1 MKALTNHPDTGKFS
15 IFILSFLLMA
25 CLCLILGINRSSAL
39 EISAEASG
47 GYDSNAVL
55 SEEETGSGFARY
67 RLRGTHPFFRSTKK
81 LSGLASIE
89 GNYQD
94 FFNVSDNYG
103 ISAGADMRW
112 HLKNARLIPILMGDV
127 MVYRNREL
135 PEDDVNAV
143 LIGTGLKWLAA
154 SRLTLVGYQSFS
166 WRDNAAAGTDSGMTG
181 TKTGVAGG
189 FALRGRSG
197 RRGTDPSN
205 MEIIDD
211 EPGVLSKTRV
221 ESKWFIGPSLT
232 VDFILGHNQ
241 MFSTEKWAEYSEN
254 GVIAA
259 VHFDPD
265 EKWAFSFTTA
275 YWDSEYDLTGYQE
288 DTVIAD
294 LSVSRYIDKWKIFG
308 LARWLDKD
316 ASLSFDTY
324 QQTVIECGVSR
335 KF

>member
-1 MKALTNHPDTGKFS
+1 MKTLKNEPDAGKFFL
-15 IFILSFLLMA
+15 FILVFLLMTG
-25 CLCLILGINRSSAL
+25 LFLILGINRSSAV

-67 RLRGTHPFFRSTKK
+67 RLWGTHPFLRSNKK
-81 LSGLASIE
+81 LSGLAVIE

-103 ISAGADMRW
+103 ISAGADLRW
-112 HLKNARLIPILMGDV
+112 HLKNARLIPILTGEA

-154 SRLTLVGYQSFS
+154 SRLTLGGYQSFS

-181 TKTGVAGG
+181 TKTGAAGG
-189 FALRGRSG
+189 SALRGRRG
-197 RRGTDPSN
+197 RKGTDPEN
-205 MEIIDD
+205 TETIDD
-211 EPGVLSKTRV
+211 EPGVLSQTRV
-221 ESKWFIGPSLT
+221 ESQWFIGPSLT

-241 MFSTEKWAEYSEN
+241 MFSTEKWAEYAEN